1 MDIKKFNRKVFVGRV
16 SKGAFYTFIA
26 SILPFKIFASYK
38 PEKKIDIKIHP
49 LAVKRNNKV

>member
-1 MDIKKFNRKVFVGRV
+1 MDIKRFNRKIFVGRV